1 MWVRAS
7 FEGNHFLQV
16 SPLLLEL
23 REQCPFSEPEFP
35 PLPVVRNPTPGRG
48 CGLSGGWVP
57 WRTGPLPSRLSDR
70 RTGLGH
76 ERAVGSDS
84 LAKWML
90 AVPHHQH
97 HRPPPPGA
105 GLCCEP

>member
-1 MWVRAS
+1 M
-7 FEGNHFLQV
+7 
-16 SPLLLEL
+16 
-23 REQCPFSEPEFP
+23 
-35 PLPVVRNPTPGRG
+35 
-48 CGLSGGWVP
+48 
-57 WRTGPLPSRLSDR
+57 LPSRLSDR

-97 HRPPPPGA
+97 HRPTPPEVGSVLNPEKDSSDR
-105 GLCCEP
+105 L